1 MILSMHPRYNNTELV
16 MSLEEFGLSKYE
28 AKAYLT
34 MIGKGSL
41 SASEIAYYSN
51 LPRTK
56 VYPTLKK
63 LEKKKLSV
71 ISQQK
76 PVICSPISP
85 EEAFGEIVELHE
97 RRLKNMKKIVEILQ
111 RINNEAQSPAGSEEK
126 RYFILDP
133 TSALERVANLI
144 ASSRSSVNAILDVW
158 GIRLISQCKLSLLRA
173 INSGIKI
180 RLVIANQCI
189 GNESL
194 FSLPEGINFKVGE
207 VSSNMIIID
216 SNNMI
221 SIDGSNGKAAIFMSM
236 DIFGLSQMKIF
247 DEKWNSALDI
257 SHSITTKPEIMLK
270 AAQLT
275 KTIEDGLY
283 SYLFAYAINPSV
295 ESAGPLIKS
304 MERLGIK
311 ISDTDVH
318 TILNIID
325 IALRM
330 HYSGYLKHDKSNNII
345 VIQSKIENKHVLP
358 LAVLLTSY
366 FKYIGNESKIMQNFK
381 QAGAEIIHI
390 KLSKPI
396 I

>member
-1 MILSMHPRYNNTELV
+1 MILSMHQRYNNTELV

-381 QAGAEIIHI
+381 QASAEIIHI

>member
-1 MILSMHPRYNNTELV
+1 LILSMHTRYNNTELII
-16 MSLEEFGLSKYE
+16 SLEEFGLSKYE

-133 TSALERVANLI
+133 TSALERVSNLI

-158 GIRLISQCKLSLLRA
+158 GIRLISQCKLSLLKA

-180 RLVIANQCI
+180 RLVIANQCV

-194 FSLPEGINFKVGE
+194 FSLPEGINFKVGDI
-207 VSSNMIIID
+207 SSNMIIID

-221 SIDGSNGKAAIFMSM
+221 SIDGSNGKAAVFMSM
-236 DIFGLSQMKIF
+236 DIFGLSQMRIF

-257 SHSITTKPEIMLK
+257 SHSIITKPEIMLK

-275 KTIEDGLY
+275 KTIENGLY

-330 HYSGYLKHDKSNNII
+330 HYSGCLKHDKSNNII

>member
-1 MILSMHPRYNNTELV
+1 MHQRYNNTELV

-97 RRLKNMKKIVEILQ
+97 RRLKNMKKIVEVLQ

-381 QAGAEIIHI
+381 QASAEIIHI